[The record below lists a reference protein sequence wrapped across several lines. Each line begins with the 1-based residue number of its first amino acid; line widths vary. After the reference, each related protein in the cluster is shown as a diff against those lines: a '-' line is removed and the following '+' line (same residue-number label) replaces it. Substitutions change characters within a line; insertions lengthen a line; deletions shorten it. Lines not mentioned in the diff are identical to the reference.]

1 MSTLF
6 ISDLHLDQSRPNVI
20 DFFIK
25 YLSNIE
31 KNITSIYILGD
42 LVEYWVGDDDPAIGL
57 NKVFETIHKVS
68 HNTPIYFMQGNRDF
82 MMSEDFC
89 TKYGIK
95 LLNDPTIINLN
106 SKKILLMHGDTLCT
120 DDIEYQKYRK
130 LVRSEKWQNEMKTKT
145 LEERLSIANELRK
158 KSKLET
164 KEKEDQIMDV
174 NQDSVNDV
182 IKKYD
187 VDILIHGHTHRP
199 NIHQI
204 DIEGKSVQRI
214 VLGDWYK
221 SAYFYIYDNGKN
233 IIHKQNLG
241 IKKDHN
247 S

>member
-1 MSTLF
+1 
-6 ISDLHLDQSRPNVI
+6 
-20 DFFIK
+20 
-25 YLSNIE
+25 
-31 KNITSIYILGD
+31 
-42 LVEYWVGDDDPAIGL
+42 
-57 NKVFETIHKVS
+57 
-68 HNTPIYFMQGNRDF
+68 
-82 MMSEDFC
+82 
-89 TKYGIK
+89 
-95 LLNDPTIINLN
+95 
-106 SKKILLMHGDTLCT
+106 MHGDTLCT